1 MDHCPAPEPADPTL
15 RLTRDA
21 YYIAVHTLRSTLPAP
36 EDDSPEATARRD
48 HAAIV
53 QVAAMLPANADEAF
67 LAAQCVGARLYGADC
82 LRQARE
88 LAAAKD
94 QVWAR
99 KCGAQGLSALRE
111 SRQARSL
118 LARLQAERRKREENA
133 AATEQAAWIEYCAI
147 GLMTDALADAAPVA
161 AAKPS
166 PSPPAPPPAS
176 EEPRADLVAEADLY
190 ATMYPRRAAL
200 IRARGGLPEPC
211 DFGPPR
217 PELVHI
223 IVTGTSPALLALNV
237 EPQHEAAAAG

>member
-94 QVWAR
+94 R
-99 KCGAQGLSALRE
+99 CGRAS
-111 SRQARSL
+111 
-118 LARLQAERRKREENA
+118 
-133 AATEQAAWIEYCAI
+133 
-147 GLMTDALADAAPVA
+147 AAPRG
-161 AAKPS
+161 S
-166 PSPPAPPPAS
+166 
-176 EEPRADLVAEADLY
+176 
-190 ATMYPRRAAL
+190 
-200 IRARGGLPEPC
+200 ARC
-211 DFGPPR
+211 
-217 PELVHI
+217 
-223 IVTGTSPALLALNV
+223 
-237 EPQHEAAAAG
+237 